1 MIRLLFG
8 ALGLMFLLSCG
19 NNNDA
24 AYKQYIMQHRSATT
38 YKFLDPNTSP
48 IPKAK
53 LATFKGLPYF
63 EVNTKYRVLATFT
76 PSNYKTVLQMPHTL
90 NQTYDYIEAG
100 TLSFQIDGKNMQL
113 MSYLRLGETG
123 DSVDLFIPFTD
134 LTSGNT
140 TYGGGRYLDIT
151 TSLKSGKIWVDF
163 NLAYNPYCAYNEEYS
178 CPIPPKQN
186 YLPVA
191 INAGEKYLAE

>member
-1 MIRLLFG
+1 MLKFFVG
-8 ALGLMFLLSCG
+8 VFGLMFLLSCG

-24 AYKQYIMQHRSATT
+24 AYKQYIMQHRSAIT
-38 YKFLDPNTSP
+38 YKFLDPQTSP
-48 IPKAK
+48 IPTAK

-63 EVNTKYRVLATFT
+63 EVNPNYRVLASFT
-76 PSNYKTVLQMPHTL
+76 PSNNKTVWQMPHTL
-90 NQTYDYIEAG
+90 NQTYDYLEAG
-100 TLSFQIDGKNMQL
+100 TLSFQLDGKNMQF
-113 MSYLRLGETG
+113 MSYLRLGETA

-163 NLAYNPYCAYNEEYS
+163 NLAYNPYCAYNEEFS

-186 YLPVA
+186 HLLP
-191 INAGEKYLAE
+191 IL

>member
-1 MIRLLFG
+1 MAKFFLSVF
-8 ALGLMFLLSCG
+8 GLMFLLSCG
-19 NNNDA
+19 NNTDA
-24 AYKQYIMQHRSATT
+24 DYKQYIMQHRSAIT
-38 YKFLDPNTSP
+38 YKFLDVKTSP
-48 IPKAK
+48 LPAAK
-53 LATFKGLPYF
+53 LTIFKGLPYF
-63 EVNTKYRVLATFT
+63 EVSTIYRVLATFT
-76 PSNYKTVLQMPHTL
+76 PSNNKTVLQVPHTL
-90 NQTYDYIEAG
+90 NQTYDYTEAG

-186 YLPVA
+186 HLPVA
-191 INAGEKYLAE
+191 INAGEKYITE